1 MADMQRVPQDG
12 RLRVHRTR
20 DAGETWTELGEGL
33 PDDAWVA
40 VMRDAFC
47 ADAADPTG
55 IYVGTRDGCVYASN
69 DEGDSFTL
77 VADHLPDVLTVKAAD
92 AAVSVQV
99 LLPGVLAA
107 LAGGE
112 KHVDVEPAGDTLAD
126 LLDAL
131 AAEHPM
137 LARRIRDE
145 TGQVRR
151 FVNVYVD
158 GDDVRFEGGL
168 ATKVRDGAEVQVLP
182 SVAGG

>member
-1 MADMQRVPQDG
+1 V
-12 RLRVHRTR
+12 T
-20 DAGETWTELGEGL
+20 
-33 PDDAWVA
+33 
-40 VMRDAFC
+40 
-47 ADAADPTG
+47 
-55 IYVGTRDGCVYASN
+55 
-69 DEGDSFTL
+69 
-77 VADHLPDVLTVKAAD
+77 
-92 AAVSVQV
+92 VQV

-112 KHVDVEPAGDTLAD
+112 KHLDVEPAGETLAD
-126 LLDAL
+126 VLDAL
-131 AAEHPM
+131 AAQHPL

-168 ATKVRDGAEVQVLP
+168 ATAVKDGAEVQVLP

>member
-1 MADMQRVPQDG
+1 M
-12 RLRVHRTR
+12 T
-20 DAGETWTELGEGL
+20 
-33 PDDAWVA
+33 
-40 VMRDAFC
+40 
-47 ADAADPTG
+47 
-55 IYVGTRDGCVYASN
+55 
-69 DEGDSFTL
+69 
-77 VADHLPDVLTVKAAD
+77 
-92 AAVSVQV
+92 VQV

-112 KHVDVEPAGDTLAD
+112 KHVNLEPAGDTLAD

-131 AAEHPM
+131 AAEHPT

-158 GDDVRFEGGL
+158 GDDVRFEEGL
-168 ATKVRDGAEVQVLP
+168 RTKVRDGAEVQVLP